1 MAAQAGQIETA
12 HIPVLL
18 HEVIDVLA
26 LRPGDVVVDGTAG
39 GGGHAQAILTELGP
53 KGVYLGIDLDARAL
67 ARTHER
73 LGDDPRVTLV
83 EGNFRDIERLM
94 AAHGLTHAD
103 RILLDLGLSSD
114 QLVASEDTGR
124 GFSFTRDEPLLMT
137 LADTPDEEVLTA
149 RDVVNTWSE
158 ESLADIIYG
167 FGGETRA
174 RRIAQAIVEARAAGE
189 ITTSG
194 QLAEIVE
201 RAVGRRGAAHPATR
215 TFQAIRIAVND
226 ELGALADALTGAD
239 RVLAPGGRIAVI
251 SFHSLEDRTVKR
263 TFRSWVEAGRGTL
276 VTKRPVVPTDDE
288 LAHNRR
294 ARSAKLRCFE
304 RTYAS

>member
-83 EGNFRDIERLM
+83 EGNFRDIERCM

-189 ITTSG
+189 ITMSG

-263 TFRSWVEAGRGTL
+263 TFRSWVENERGTL